1 MHGHFTVTSRCHLT
15 HTPFTLGSK
24 AQLTSTNIWLLS
36 SVGKGA
42 VRIHYQAKYWYLLDS
57 GH

>member
-1 MHGHFTVTSRCHLT
+1 MDTLLISRCHLT

-24 AQLTSTNIWLLS
+24 PQLTNSTNVWLLS
-36 SVGKGA
+36 SVGKGT
-42 VRIHYQAKYWYLLDS
+42 VRIHYQAKYQYLLDS